1 MKTENHSSSCLI
13 NSKNLWRSESFILK
27 KDLQYLLHHWDYQ
40 CMLFA
45 FRKSNMD
52 VEVKKKAIKIPSHWW
67 LLLFP
72 RQCSWWLL
80 TWKLLDLESI
90 IYTICN
96 KEILTFNG
104 MKRWCLTLG
113 INKICIRNTII
124 DRTST
129 SHVSC
134 LLIIESKIDI

>member
-13 NSKNLWRSESFILK
+13 NSENLWRSESFILK
-27 KDLQYLLHHWDYQ
+27 KDLQYLLHHWHYQ

-45 FRKSNMD
+45 FRKSNIN
-52 VEVKKKAIKIPSHWW
+52 VEVKKGIKIPSHWW

-80 TWKLLDLESI
+80 TWKLLDFESI

-104 MKRWCLTLG
+104 MKCWCLTLG

-129 SHVSC
+129 SHISC